1 MVLRVDE
8 SKLYSAAYR
17 CRVLDELTA
26 ALMDDERIAGAVLV
40 GSGAAGFKDRY
51 SDIDLAVLVGDES
64 RVDEVYADWWRRIHA
79 LFPIVDAFEEQP
91 RHLYGFLLDR
101 FLELDV
107 GFQGEA
113 GLYERKPQWRILFD
127 RRGVTLSLMKPR
139 EKPAVDQ
146 AAAHEKRMQSSWYY
160 VLHCMN
166 SIQRGQPLRASFFIA
181 TLRDEAALMAG
192 LSRGLRTGV
201 DSYFKD
207 TDLLPDEVRRRIGE
221 ALPRSLN
228 PAELL
233 RALKATV
240 DVYYGEAENLDVKL
254 GMDRAPSLR
263 AAMAEYLSAFSPGQA
278 AV

>member
-17 CRVLDELTA
+17 SRVLDELTA
-26 ALMDDERIAGAVLV
+26 ALMEDGRIAGAILV

-51 SDIDLAVLVGDES
+51 SDIDLAVLVGDE
-64 RVDEVYADWWRRIHA
+64 VKVNEVYADWCRRIHA
-79 LFPIVDAFEEQP
+79 LFPIVDAFKEQP

-113 GLYERKPQWRILFD
+113 GLYERKPRWRILFD
-127 RRGVTLSLMKPR
+127 RRGVIPSLMKPR
-139 EKPAVDQ
+139 GKPAVDQ
-146 AAAHEKRMQSSWYY
+146 AAAHEKRMQDSWYY
-160 VLHCMN
+160 ILHCVN

-201 DSYFKD
+201 DSYFED
-207 TDLLPDEVRRRIGE
+207 ADLLPEEVRRRIGE
-221 ALPRSLN
+221 AFPRSLD

-240 DVYYGEAENLDVKL
+240 DVYYGEAGNLDVNL
-254 GMDRAPSLR
+254 GMDRAPRLR
-263 AAMAEYLSAFSPGQA
+263 VVMSEYLSAFSPGL
-278 AV
+278 AVG

>member
-17 CRVLDELTA
+17 SRVLDELTT
-26 ALMDDERIAGAVLV
+26 ALMEDGRIAGAVLV

-51 SDIDLAVLVGDES
+51 SDIDLAVLVGDEAK
-64 RVDEVYADWWRRIHA
+64 VDEVYADWWRRIHA
-79 LFPIVDAFEEQP
+79 LFPIVDAFKEQP

-113 GLYERKPQWRILFD
+113 GLYERKPKWRILFD
-127 RRGVTLSLMKPR
+127 RRGVIPSLMKPR
-139 EKPAVDQ
+139 GKPAVDQ
-146 AAAHEKRMQSSWYY
+146 AAAHEKRMQDSWYY
-160 VLHCMN
+160 VLHCVN

-181 TLRDEAALMAG
+181 TLRNEAALMAG

-201 DSYFKD
+201 DSYFED
-207 TDLLPDEVRRRIGE
+207 ADLLPEEVRRRIGE
-221 ALPRSLN
+221 AFPRSLD

-240 DVYYGEAENLDVKL
+240 DVYYGEAENLDVRL
-254 GMDRAPSLR
+254 GMDRAPHLR
-263 AAMAEYLSAFSPGQA
+263 AAMSEYLSAFSPGQA